1 MFNREMFVFSSNLHH
16 KFKGTHLGRYHFA
29 ITGKGWSIIQE
40 HYSDLIPQIVVKGTI
55 FARMSPDQKPQL
67 VQELPKRDILWVS
80 SLKFQI
86 VGFVI
91 LLWH

>member
-1 MFNREMFVFSSNLHH
+1 MFVFSSNLHH

-55 FARMSPDQKPQL
+55 FARMSPDQKQQL
-67 VQELPKRDILWVS
+67 VQELQKMGYFVGQFVEISNCRLCYLIMA
-80 SLKFQI
+80 LKM
-86 VGFVI
+86 
-91 LLWH
+91 